1 MKPRLTDL
9 DFLDLWKRAGS
20 VSELAAT
27 LGWTTR
33 TVYNHAYYLR
43 RCGIAIPDRRAAK
56 WRKLAVPRHPAP
68 PPSLAQQFFD
78 ARKPDIE

>member
-1 MKPRLTDL
+1 MTDL

-43 RCGIAIPDRRAAK
+43 RCGIAIPDRRAAAFR
-56 WRKLAVPRHPAP
+56 RKLTVSRHPAP
-68 PPSLAQQFFD
+68 PSSLAQQFFD
-78 ARKPDIE
+78 ARKPDIK